1 MIDRKTKHY
10 LSKMW
15 LLGVCV
21 VLLLYF
27 LFHLFSGDHGFF
39 AWRRLEKELMINRA
53 ILQTLENERKKLDN
67 QVNLMKPDRIDR
79 DMLDER
85 VRTMLGAGNDKE
97 TVILNSPS
105 S

>member
-1 MIDRKTKHY
+1 MNRKTKHY
-10 LSKMW
+10 MSKIW
-15 LLGVCV
+15 LLAVCV

-39 AWRRLEKELMINRA
+39 AWRRLEKELMINRG
-53 ILQTLENERKKLDN
+53 ILHVLEQERKKLDN
-67 QVNLMKPDRIDR
+67 QVNLMKPDRIDK

-85 VRTMLGAGNDKE
+85 VRTMLGAGGEKE
-97 TVILNSPS
+97 TVILDSPS